1 MIALAGFVLLHVIGA
16 LLRVLL
22 TRISLRHALERPS
35 SLWFAIVAAY
45 CVTLGW
51 AGFALGA
58 ALLIISR
65 LGLTPLPEAS
75 LLRREEVI
83 GFVLLAGLVLAR
95 PLTPTQWDEFVW
107 IAKARL
113 ESLGFGGGVRA
124 ALDPTMG
131 LIPPGYPPLWPASIG
146 WLSLHVDDI
155 GADVLSGS
163 LLMLTC
169 VATLIE
175 VSRGEKDDA
184 LAPWPRGSSAALLTV
199 LFASPLIWVHLRSTY
214 VDLPVGLL
222 SASLAVCL
230 LRARERPSLL
240 AVVLAVVLAS
250 FKDEGLLH
258 VFAATAAGLAVHGLR
273 KWRLGLPALA
283 AVFSAALWKL
293 LLHLNDVSV
302 KDHAVG
308 ALAFG
313 EAANMLKLIA
323 LHMFDLHSWGIFWAF
338 AFAALVLAKSELA
351 RGLRIAL
358 LGLFVVTFFA
368 LLAGPERVRVFAEN
382 GTLLNR
388 LLLQLWPTAALLIAS
403 SWPKAAQPSMTR

>member
-1 MIALAGFVLLHVIGA
+1 MIALAGFLLLYVIGA

-22 TRISLRHALERPS
+22 TRVSLRHAFERPS
-35 SLWFAIVAAY
+35 SLWYAIVAAY

-51 AGFALGA
+51 AGLALAA
-58 ALLIISR
+58 ALIVISR

-75 LLRREEVI
+75 VLRRQEVI
-83 GFVLLAGLVLAR
+83 GFALLAGLVLAR
-95 PLTPTQWDEFVW
+95 PWTPTQWDEFVW

-124 ALDPTMG
+124 ALEPSMG
-131 LIPPGYPPLWPASIG
+131 VIPPGYPPLWPASIG

-163 LLMLTC
+163 LLMLTS

-175 VSRGEKDDA
+175 VSRGEKDDV
-184 LAPWPRGSSAALLTV
+184 LAPWPRGASVGLLAV

-222 SASLAVCL
+222 SASLVVCL
-230 LRARERPSLL
+230 LRSRAHPSLL

-258 VFAATAAGLAVHGLR
+258 VFAATAAALAMQGLR
-273 KWRLGLPALA
+273 TWRLGLPALA
-283 AVFSAALWKL
+283 AVFSAVLWKL
-293 LLHLNDVSV
+293 LLHLHDVSV

-308 ALAFG
+308 ALALG
-313 EAANMLKLIA
+313 ETPNMLKLLA
-323 LHMFDLHSWGIFWAF
+323 LHMFDLHSWGLFWAF

-388 LLLQLWPTAALLIAS
+388 LLLQLWPTAALLITAA
-403 SWPKAAQPSMTR
+403 WPARGEARPTN